1 MKASIESSNKKSLR
15 HVLLTCGILSSLW
28 YVAINIYVPMQYP
41 GYSLTSLTVSE
52 LSAIGAPTRS
62 LWISLVSAYPLLFA
76 AFGWGVIQS
85 ANKETNRALRIVG
98 YLIIA
103 YCLFNIYW
111 PPMHQRGL
119 EPALTDRLH
128 IAWAMVTVLLMVSMM
143 GFGAAALGKP
153 FRVYTL
159 ASIVLHLVFGVLTSF
174 EAPNIPTNGPTPLIG
189 VWERI
194 NIAVF
199 MLWVS
204 VLSIILLRTEGAV
217 NSNKRRVPHVSW

>member
-1 MKASIESSNKKSLR
+1 
-15 HVLLTCGILSSLW
+15 
-28 YVAINIYVPMQYP
+28 
-41 GYSLTSLTVSE
+41 
-52 LSAIGAPTRS
+52 
-62 LWISLVSAYPLLFA
+62 
-76 AFGWGVIQS
+76 
-85 ANKETNRALRIVG
+85 
-98 YLIIA
+98 
-103 YCLFNIYW
+103 
-111 PPMHQRGL
+111 
-119 EPALTDRLH
+119 
-128 IAWAMVTVLLMVSMM
+128 M

-153 FRVYTL
+153 FRIYTL